1 MFTIWSFQYF
11 QNVTNGK
18 KIFIY
23 GNSRN
28 KGPFTNKHLLGGL
41 ADARCD
47 TLKSFDPP
55 FLEKKYHKFLSKN
68 LVYMIF
74 YGVDP

>member
-1 MFTIWSFQYF
+1 MLLT
-11 QNVTNGK
+11 VK

-41 ADARCD
+41 MQDVIP
-47 TLKSFDPP
+47 LKSFDPP